1 MYRNNDAS
9 VSACKA
15 LMLAVCVCVGGVVIF
30 TFPSILQLIMCLLK
44 EENSL
49 FLKIKIPNTKI
60 ENTSG
65 ENHQEMSL
73 SDFWVLCPYLQFP
86 RLSLILCFH
95 SSSSATSPATLVN
108 NVSVPRVSLFKN
120 PSVAFQMKCFL
131 PITS

>member
-15 LMLAVCVCVGGVVIF
+15 LMLAVCVCGGVVIF

-49 FLKIKIPNTKI
+49 FLKAKILHTEV

-65 ENHQEMSL
+65 ENHQEM
-73 SDFWVLCPYLQFP
+73 
-86 RLSLILCFH
+86 
-95 SSSSATSPATLVN
+95 TE
-108 NVSVPRVSLFKN
+108 
-120 PSVAFQMKCFL
+120 
-131 PITS
+131 